1 VRWPLRPADEI
12 DNAKLTPV
20 VKKMDVHVAQYQ
32 CYGGKAIMIET
43 WTFEVTGEQKM
54 NCEGCEN
61 AVQRSL
67 TRLPGVRKAQADHQT
82 QRVVVQLD
90 TAQTD
95 AEAIK
100 ARLAASGYQAHQ
112 LATPT
117 AE

>member
-1 VRWPLRPADEI
+1 
-12 DNAKLTPV
+12 
-20 VKKMDVHVAQYQ
+20 MCCSDVYVAQYH
-32 CYGGKAIMIET
+32 CYGGKETIIQT

-54 NCEGCEN
+54 DCEGCEN

-67 TRLPGVRKAQADHQT
+67 TRLPGVRQVQADHHT

-90 TAQTD
+90 AAQTD

-112 LATPT
+112 LADPT
-117 AE
+117 TT

>member
-1 VRWPLRPADEI
+1 
-12 DNAKLTPV
+12 
-20 VKKMDVHVAQYQ
+20 
-32 CYGGKAIMIET
+32 MIET

-67 TRLPGVRKAQADHQT
+67 TRLPGVRQAQADYHT

-90 TAQTD
+90 PAHAD

-100 ARLAASGYQAHQ
+100 ARLAAFGYQASQ
-112 LATPT
+112 LAARDA

>member
-1 VRWPLRPADEI
+1 
-12 DNAKLTPV
+12 
-20 VKKMDVHVAQYQ
+20 MDVHVAQYQ

-95 AEAIK
+95 AEAIQ
-100 ARLAASGYQAHQ
+100 ARLAVSGYQAHR
-112 LATPT
+112 LAAPT

>member
-1 VRWPLRPADEI
+1 
-12 DNAKLTPV
+12 
-20 VKKMDVHVAQYQ
+20 
-32 CYGGKAIMIET
+32 MIQT

-54 NCEGCEN
+54 DCEGCEN

-67 TRLPGVRKAQADHQT
+67 TRLPGVRQVQADHHT

-90 TAQTD
+90 LAHTD

-100 ARLAASGYQAHQ
+100 ARLVASGYQANQ
-112 LATPT
+112 LAARDA